1 MRQQKIAII
10 GSGMAG
16 LAAAW
21 YLGDKHHVTLLERQ
35 PRIGIGAHRVDLD
48 GGAVDV
54 PLRVIYP
61 GYYQALMR
69 LFADAGIALQPLD
82 ASLSF
87 AQWGGDSYFR
97 YRNTR
102 VLGRTVPWMPPT
114 VALQPDALRI
124 LRDLGRLM
132 VQMPLALASGTLQG
146 TTLGDWLDGQGYSRV
161 FVDGFLVPCF
171 AGINTASHA
180 AVRAYPATTIAQYF
194 TPGFLLSPVYRA
206 VGGATAIADALS
218 QRIAKVQL
226 NADIARVE
234 RTPDGVRVQHT
245 DGHTQHFDA
254 LIFGTQANQVLPMLS
269 DASRE
274 ERTVLGGFRYDSVRI
289 LMHHDTRLAPKHQRD
304 WAPVNY
310 LLDPAWDRPM
320 VSIWVNRLLPD
331 YQSERPVFQTLN
343 PFEEPDAAT
352 VLQDTTLQR
361 PLVGLDT
368 AKRLQRLDALHA
380 QDGRCVFFCGSYA
393 AQGIPLLESAVAS
406 ARAVAG
412 LVG

>member
-1 MRQQKIAII
+1 
-10 GSGMAG
+10 MAG

-61 GYYQALMR
+61 GYYQALMQ

-87 AQWGGDSYFR
+87 AHWGGDSYFR
-97 YRNTR
+97 YNNTR
-102 VLGRTVPWMPPT
+102 VLGRTIPWMPPS

-132 VQMPLALASGTLQG
+132 LQMPLALASGTLQD
-146 TTLGDWLDGQGYSRV
+146 TTLGDFLDGQGYSRA
-161 FVDGFLVPCF
+161 FADGFLVPCF

-180 AVRAYPATTIAQYF
+180 AVRAYPAATIAQYF

-206 VGGATAIADALS
+206 VGGATAIADALAK
-218 QRIAKVQL
+218 RIAKVQL
-226 NADIARVE
+226 NAAIAKVE
-234 RTPDGVRVQHT
+234 RSDKGVRVQHA
-245 DGHTQHFDA
+245 DGRTQHFDA
-254 LIFGTQANQVLPMLS
+254 LVFATQANQVLPLLS

-274 ERTVLGGFRYDSVRI
+274 ERAVLGGFRYDSVRI
-289 LMHHDTRLAPKHQRD
+289 LMHHDTRLAPKHPRD

-310 LLDPAWDRPM
+310 LLDPARDRPM

-343 PFEEPDAAT
+343 PFEEPDAST

-380 QDGRCVFFCGSYA
+380 QAGRHVFFCGSYA